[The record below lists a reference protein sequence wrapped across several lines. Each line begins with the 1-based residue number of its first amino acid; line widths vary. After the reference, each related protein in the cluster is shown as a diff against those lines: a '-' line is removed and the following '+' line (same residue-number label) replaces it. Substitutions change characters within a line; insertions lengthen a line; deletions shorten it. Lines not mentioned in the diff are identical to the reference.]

1 LSGPD
6 LGLVLFSA
14 LLHALW
20 SLAIKGSR
28 SPLGFNVLQLVP
40 TAIAACALPWLVP
53 LAELPGSIWALA
65 AGTGVAH
72 GLYFYWL
79 SRALAA
85 GQLSIVY
92 PIARSAPAFVPLV
105 AVPLLGEPVSAGGAL
120 GIAVVVAGM
129 WAVQVEAG
137 AAAGRVAPGPLDHR
151 TGPLDHRTGQVAPG
165 PPDRPTGWRRLLV
178 APGAG
183 WAWLTL
189 AASVGY
195 SLVDKMAMAR
205 LGELPWRG
213 AVPPAIAWYLILCT
227 SGMVVFVPLALR
239 HVRPRALAEQAR
251 HEWRTALLAA
261 AVGLVG
267 YGLIL
272 HALRTA
278 PVSYVVAVRQASVLF
293 AVALGVL
300 RLRERPTRLRL
311 VGALATVLGVA
322 LVAAS

>member
-1 LSGPD
+1 MDLS
-6 LGLVLFSA
+6 LVLLSA

-20 SLAIKGSR
+20 SLAIKGSA
-28 SPLGFNVLQLVP
+28 SPLGFNLLQLLP
-40 TAIAACALPWLVP
+40 TAVVACALPWLAP
-53 LAELPGSIWALA
+53 LGALPASVWWLA

-85 GQLSIVY
+85 GELSVVY

-105 AVPLLGEPVSAGGAL
+105 AVPLLGEHVTAGGAL
-120 GIAVVVAGM
+120 GIAVVVAGV
-129 WAVQVEAG
+129 WAVQLDAGTAIASRQAGG
-137 AAAGRVAPGPLDHR
+137 AAA
-151 TGPLDHRTGQVAPG
+151 
-165 PPDRPTGWRRLLV
+165 TGWRRLLL

-195 SLVDKMAMAR
+195 SLADKMAMAR
-205 LGELPWRG
+205 LGALPWTG
-213 AVPPAIAWYLILCT
+213 AVPPAVAWYVILCT
-227 SGMVVFVPLALR
+227 TGMLVFAPLALR
-239 HVRPRALAEQAR
+239 HVPPRALARQAR
-251 HEWRTALLAA
+251 REWRMAFVAA
-261 AVGLVG
+261 AVGFVG

-278 PVSYVVAVRQASVLF
+278 PVSYVVAARQASVLF
-293 AVALGVL
+293 AVALGAL
-300 RLRERPTRLRL
+300 QLRERPSRLRL
-311 VGALATVLGVA
+311 AGALATVVGVA

>member
-1 LSGPD
+1 LSEAD
-6 LGLVLFSA
+6 LALVLLSA

-20 SLAIKGSR
+20 SLAIKGSA
-28 SPLGFNVLQLVP
+28 SPLGFNLLQLVP
-40 TAIAACALPWLVP
+40 TAVAACALPWLAP
-53 LAELPGSIWALA
+53 LGALPAEVWALA
-65 AGTGVAH
+65 AATGVAH

-85 GQLSIVY
+85 GELSVVY

-105 AVPLLGEPVSAGGAL
+105 AVPLLGESVSAGGAL

-129 WAVQVEAG
+129 WAVQADAG
-137 AAAGRVAPGPLDHR
+137 VAATR
-151 TGPLDHRTGQVAPG
+151 
-165 PPDRPTGWRRLLV
+165 GWRRLLV

-189 AASVGY
+189 AASIGY

-205 LGELPWRG
+205 LAALPWTG
-213 AVPPAIAWYLILCT
+213 AVPPAVAWYVILCT
-227 SGMVVFVPLALR
+227 AGTAVFAPLALR
-239 HVRPRALAEQAR
+239 HVPPRALAAQAR
-251 HEWRTALLAA
+251 REWRTALLAA
-261 AVGLVG
+261 GVGFAG

-293 AVALGVL
+293 AVALGAL
-300 RLRERPTRLRL
+300 LLRERPSRLRV
-311 VGALATVLGVA
+311 VGALATVVGVA